1 MLTEQ
6 WSFVKSLYFCM
17 VTLTTV
23 GMQALGCR
31 TASCRWE
38 ALLIPVCCAGYGDV
52 TPNSTAGRVIVCFYA
67 LASLGMA
74 TVVLGELG
82 DWMIRQVEERLK
94 RQQRLIRKRQRQQT
108 LNLVVDSSTVDGILR
123 KIETLTIHDKKRI
136 KAAVDEQLSRLER
149 LRSAGAT
156 INASTSVDANKSVTL
171 NNRDATM

>member
-1 MLTEQ
+1 
-6 WSFVKSLYFCM
+6 
-17 VTLTTV
+17 
-23 GMQALGCR
+23 
-31 TASCRWE
+31 
-38 ALLIPVCCAGYGDV
+38 
-52 TPNSTAGRVIVCFYA
+52 
-67 LASLGMA
+67 
-74 TVVLGELG
+74 LG

-108 LNLVVDSSTVDGILR
+108 LNLAVDSSTVDGILR

-171 NNRDATM
+171 NSRDATM